1 MSNGHCPSAMGKPQ
15 GNSISFFSIQKA
27 KVLFPDYWIRHTHR
41 HSLFLCMECVPMINE
56 NHVGKINVGFHF
68 ANFNFRFCVRKSLIK
83 RTLTCSFS
91 GFGQKFHTLDFKA
104 TYQILF
110 ALCWIHLVY
119 THKCTYLILWL
130 NVRRIEIQT
139 TSLNLAEKTRKNGA
153 NTSNSMMRVCSR
165 KLI

>member
-119 THKCTYLILWL
+119 TQMHIFDPLIECEAHRNPNHFTEFGRENPKKWSEH
-130 NVRRIEIQT
+130 IE
-139 TSLNLAEKTRKNGA
+139 LHDACL
-153 NTSNSMMRVCSR
+153 
-165 KLI
+165 